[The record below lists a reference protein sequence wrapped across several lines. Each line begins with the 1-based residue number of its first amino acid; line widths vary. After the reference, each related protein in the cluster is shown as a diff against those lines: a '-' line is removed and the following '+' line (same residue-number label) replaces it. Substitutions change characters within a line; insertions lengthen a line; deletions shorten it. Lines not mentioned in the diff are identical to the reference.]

1 MKEELNL
8 LKNQIRK
15 SNLELEK
22 KNVEINGYIEKIQL
36 IEDELLEYHEIISKA
51 PSQEKKQ
58 KIMDTKFSFELKEKE
73 REIRD
78 LKNSMGFLRK
88 EKIFAQRELEEF
100 KRISETSAMS
110 IEEIREKEKL
120 ISNVL
125 NFETLTNELRKKLY
139 QQEIIMR
146 NFKTEMGEKKEQI
159 ERLNLMVKEIDQE
172 QSIKNS
178 ILEGRV
184 DKNIKKELNKR
195 LQKELDKS
203 KKQIDDLKNK
213 LTKYRKPETEKIKN
227 NIEINE
233 LRNKI
238 SFLEKELERKDRI
251 INKLKSKNTNHLD

>member
-1 MKEELNL
+1 MKEDESELNL
-8 LKNQIRK
+8 LKNQIHK
-15 SNLELEK
+15 SNVEIEK
-22 KNVEINGYIEKIQL
+22 KNVEINRYIEKIQN

-58 KIMDTKFSFELKEKE
+58 KIIETKFIFELKENE
-73 REIRD
+73 REIRE
-78 LKNSMGFLRK
+78 LKNSIGFLRK
-88 EKIFAQRELEEF
+88 EKISYQRELEEI
-100 KRISETSAMS
+100 KIISESSAMS
-110 IEEIREKEKL
+110 VEEIREKEKL
-120 ISNVL
+120 VNNML
-125 NFETLTNELRKKLY
+125 NLETLTNELRKKVY
-139 QQEIIMR
+139 KQEIIMR
-146 NFKTEMGEKKEQI
+146 NFKKGIGEKEEQI
-159 ERLNLMVKEIDQE
+159 KNLSLRVKELDHDR
-172 QSIKNS
+172 SIKNS

-195 LQKELDKS
+195 LQKELDRS

-251 INKLKSKNTNHLD
+251 ISRLKSKN

>member
-1 MKEELNL
+1 MKEDESELNL
-8 LKNQIRK
+8 LKNQIHK

-22 KNVEINGYIEKIQL
+22 KNVEINGYIEKIQN

-58 KIMDTKFSFELKEKE
+58 NIIETKISFELKEKE
-73 REIRD
+73 REIRE

-88 EKIFAQRELEEF
+88 EKISAQRELEEF
-100 KRISETSAMS
+100 KIISETSAMS
-110 IEEIREKEKL
+110 VEEIREKEKL
-120 ISNVL
+120 VSNVL
-125 NFETLTNELRKKLY
+125 NLETLTNELRKKVY
-139 QQEIIMR
+139 KQEIVMR
-146 NFKTEMGEKKEQI
+146 NFKKGIGEKEEQI
-159 ERLNLMVKEIDQE
+159 KDLNIMVKEFDQE
-172 QSIKNS
+172 RSIKNS
-178 ILEGRV
+178 ILEGRI

-227 NIEINE
+227 RIEINE

-251 INKLKSKNTNHLD
+251 ISRLKSKN

>member
-8 LKNQIRK
+8 LKNQIQK

-22 KNVEINGYIEKIQL
+22 KNMEINGYIDKIQI
-36 IEDELLEYHEIISKA
+36 IEDELLEYHDIISKA

-58 KIMDTKFSFELKEKE
+58 KIIDTKFSFELKEKE

-100 KRISETSAMS
+100 KRISEISAMS

-139 QQEIIMR
+139 KQEIIMR
-146 NFKTEMGEKKEQI
+146 NFKKEIGEKKEQI
-159 ERLNLMVKEIDQE
+159 KRLNLMVEEID
-172 QSIKNS
+172 
-178 ILEGRV
+178 
-184 DKNIKKELNKR
+184 
-195 LQKELDKS
+195 
-203 KKQIDDLKNK
+203 
-213 LTKYRKPETEKIKN
+213 
-227 NIEINE
+227 
-233 LRNKI
+233 
-238 SFLEKELERKDRI
+238 
-251 INKLKSKNTNHLD
+251 